1 MPTANEIL
9 DGLRAISNNY
19 ILISIYWHMVIY
31 FSILLLLL
39 VLWRPTNRMSV
50 LLLSLPFITV
60 ALLAWFNSNPFNGV
74 LFSIL
79 SIYCLITG
87 LKLSQK
93 EVKYSPW
100 PYRIAGILLLLFGLW
115 YPHFIEADSVWVYL
129 YSAPSG
135 LIPCPTLS
143 IAIGIALI
151 FNGFNSNPLKIIF
164 LFYGFFYSLFGIL
177 KLGVYL
183 DVVLLL
189 GTLVFLIQFQQ
200 YRRQL

>member
-9 DGLRAISNNY
+9 EGLRVISNNY
-19 ILISIYWHMVIY
+19 TLISIYWHLVIY
-31 FSILLLLL
+31 TSILLLVL

-79 SIYCLITG
+79 SLYCLVTG

-93 EVKYSPW
+93 EVKYSAW
-100 PYRIAGILLLLFGLW
+100 PYRFAGILLLLFGLW
-115 YPHFIEADSVWVYL
+115 YPHFVEADSVWVYV

-151 FNGFNSNPLKIIF
+151 FSGFNSNPLKVMF
-164 LFYGFFYSLFGIL
+164 LCYGFFYSLFGIL

-183 DVVLLL
+183 DIVLLL
-189 GTLVFLIQFQQ
+189 GSFVLLVQFMQH
-200 YRRQL
+200 RRQ